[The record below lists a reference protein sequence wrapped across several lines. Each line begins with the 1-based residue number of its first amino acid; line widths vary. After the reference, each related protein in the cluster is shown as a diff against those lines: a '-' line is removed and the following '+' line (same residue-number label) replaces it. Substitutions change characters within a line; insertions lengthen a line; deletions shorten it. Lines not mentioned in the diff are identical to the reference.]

1 MATPDIILEHPT
13 AQRAERINL
22 PENGS
27 FQFWVDVDRVRWEQ
41 GVCYFN
47 PISVAIVPGIQNV
60 PSDGDPAT
68 LDSYNGRKLKRV
80 PVPMDFKV
88 KAWGK
93 VETGYVRR
101 MSLGKDRRGKEMF
114 HFHSVWEKHIQHGRN
129 LRTEFDADG
138 FQDFRERV
146 NKLMGGP
153 PVDFAADAEAARVR
167 GVATELRRMRHASP
181 GAGGIADDLLAPLT
195 AAPAA

>member
-1 MATPDIILEHPT
+1 MPTPITQHPT
-13 AQRAERINL
+13 ADKAERINL

-27 FQFWVDVDRVRWEQ
+27 FQFWLDVDRVIWVD

-47 PISVAIVPGIQNV
+47 PVSVEIVPGIQNV

-68 LDSYNGRKLKRV
+68 LDSYNGRKLKRI

-93 VETGYVRR
+93 VHEGYVIRKDI
-101 MSLGKDRRGKEMF
+101 GKDRRGKQLW
-114 HFHSVWEKHIQHGRN
+114 HFHSVWERHIEHGRN
-129 LRTEFDADG
+129 LRTEFDAEG
-138 FQDFRERV
+138 FQDFRKRV
-146 NKLMGGP
+146 EKLMGGP

-167 GVATELRRMRHASP
+167 AVATELRRMRHASP